1 MPETMHEIKRLQKL
15 NRGDLVILLGEL
27 EEELEKTEREGERL
41 KDRISSLE
49 AANNALQ
56 QEKNGLLRKNG
67 ELVDTLQ
74 AVNKRLI
81 ERESQPANW
90 QAVES
95 FARELSEASRQA
107 KEQVLVLKQLEQ
119 KRREEALSAKET
131 AQREAARIVE
141 AAQQEAFLM
150 MQRMKVKNLEMLS
163 GIQEAVS
170 RAQQEYESGEQ
181 HEKPSVVS
189 AGEAA
194 QQEAEKAPEPEGNQP
209 GLSTDQ
215 VKQLLKV
222 IKRLNRQPEEKAA
235 Q

>member
-27 EEELEKTEREGERL
+27 EEELEKTEREGARL
-41 KDRISSLE
+41 KDRISGLE

-74 AVNKRLI
+74 AVNKRLV

-163 GIQEAVS
+163 VIQEAVS
-170 RAQQEYESGEQ
+170 RAQQEYENGGQ

-189 AGEAA
+189 AEEAA
-194 QQEAEKAPEPEGNQP
+194 QQEAGKAPEPEGTQP

-222 IKRLNRQPEEKAA
+222 IKRLNRQPEEEAV